1 MKNDSNTWNPSIALA
16 IVSAI
21 SLLVG
26 MNGLGIL
33 AKTRLSS
40 APITSALRKFV
51 SVRTL
56 DAHSSWVYALAI
68 SPVGQ
73 TLASG
78 GYDGTIQLWDMPT
91 GELLRTLSAHADA
104 IESLAI
110 SPDGQLLASASWDN
124 QIKLWRLETGELVD
138 TLSGHEDDVK
148 ALAFSPNGDML
159 ASGGADRRLKL
170 WSLQTGEEVNTMS
183 ETAWVRSV
191 AFSPDGRLLASGG
204 EDGSVKIWQLGDQ
217 RGSAHVLPV
226 QTLGGHARAV
236 WSVAFSPIYKGS
248 QESEALPSAAVPV
261 DVGYTLA
268 SSSADGEIQLW
279 SLPQGERLHSIVGHT
294 RGVRSVAFSPDGQM
308 LASGG
313 YDRAIKLWNTGT
325 GQLFG
330 QLSGHAKSVWSVAFS
345 PDGQTLASGSSDA
358 TLKLW
363 SVPERG
369 GLEEAVGEAVSRRTA
384 TP

>member
-16 IVSAI
+16 IASAI

-40 APITSALRKFV
+40 GPIASALRRFV

-56 DAHSSWVYALAI
+56 EAHPSWVYALAI
-68 SPVGQ
+68 SPVGK

-78 GYDGTIQLWDMPT
+78 SYDGTIQLWNMST

-124 QIKLWRLETGELVD
+124 QIKLWRLETGQLVD
-138 TLSGHEDDVK
+138 TLSGHQDDVK
-148 ALAFSPNGDML
+148 ALAFSPNGNIL
-159 ASGGADRRLKL
+159 ASGGADRSLKL
-170 WSLQTGEEVNTMS
+170 WNLQSGEEVNTLP

-204 EDGSVKIWQLGDQ
+204 EDGSVKIWQLSDQ
-217 RGSAHVLPV
+217 PGSAQVLPV

-236 WSVAFSPIYKGS
+236 WSVAFSPVHRDT
-248 QESEALPSAAVPV
+248 QESEDLSTIGTLANAN
-261 DVGYTLA
+261 YTLA

-279 SLPQGERLHSIVGHT
+279 SLPQGQRLHTIAGHT
-294 RGVRSVAFSPDGQM
+294 RGVRSVAFSPDGQT
-308 LASGG
+308 LASGS
-313 YDRAIKLWNTGT
+313 YDRSIKLWNTGT
-325 GQLFG
+325 GQLLG

-345 PDGQTLASGSSDA
+345 PDGQTLASSSSDA

-369 GLEEAVGEAVSRRTA
+369 GLEEAIGKAVSRRTT